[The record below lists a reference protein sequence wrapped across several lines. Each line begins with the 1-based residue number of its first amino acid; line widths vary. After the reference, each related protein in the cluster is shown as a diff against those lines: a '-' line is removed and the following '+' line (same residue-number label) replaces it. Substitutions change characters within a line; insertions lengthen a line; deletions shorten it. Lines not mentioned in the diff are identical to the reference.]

1 MIRTLWLWSWK
12 APFWIPSR
20 QVFALQLSQR
30 AKLFLD
36 HIRGNTWWAESQT
49 LALLDMFCVVFVRTR
64 PSLGLC
70 KLLCS
75 LNWKPSTITS
85 FHSGLGYIQDN
96 SHPGLETWERPLAY
110 FYQRSKVQNKSNE
123 WEITKIHTASYFTEY
138 IFAAKTREQI
148 NNRRNW
154 DVS

>member
-12 APFWIPSR
+12 APCWIPSR

-49 LALLDMFCVVFVRTR
+49 LALLDMFCVVFVFCTHKTF
-64 PSLGLC
+64 LGIVEIIMFT
-70 KLLCS
+70 KLKTLDNHFIS
-75 LNWKPSTITS
+75 
-85 FHSGLGYIQDN
+85 LGYIQDN

-123 WEITKIHTASYFTEY
+123 WEITQIHTASYFTEY
-138 IFAAKTREQI
+138 IYVPKTIVQI